1 MSRQTVSGHFI
12 KGTRGS
18 LFVLLRRPARPPLE
32 CVLFV
37 PPFAEE
43 MNKCRRM
50 FTEVAIGLADSGVIA
65 VLPDLY
71 GTGDSGGDFAD
82 GDWETW
88 QSDLAAVARW
98 CLELGHPVTGLL
110 AVRLGCA
117 LAVASADKGFIPA
130 VRNSVLWQPVFDGNR
145 FLSQFLRMRV
155 ASGLMQARK
164 ETVADLRI
172 MLQNFKEVEV
182 GGYLLSKR
190 LADDIECIAVPDV
203 LPQSLGRV
211 SWLEVT
217 RQSDTPLPA
226 VSQELVERTQSRG
239 GIVHVVCASGEP
251 FWSTTE
257 ITLNADLVGESI
269 ALFSQNPRE
278 SPALQRS

>member
-190 LADDIECIAVPDV
+190 LADEIERLSMPDV
-203 LPQSLGRV
+203 LPPSLGEV
-211 SWLEVT
+211 YWLELV
-217 RQSDTPLPA
+217 RQSETQLP
-226 VSQELVERTQSRG
+226 VPSQGLVERTQSRG
-239 GIVHVVCASGEP
+239 GFVHVACTRGEP
-251 FWSTTE
+251 FWSATE
-257 ITLNADLVGESI
+257 ITVNTDLVDASI
-269 ALFSQNPRE
+269 ARLLKDRRE
-278 SPALQRS
+278 EPALRI

>member
-1 MSRQTVSGHFI
+1 M
-12 KGTRGS
+12 
-18 LFVLLRRPARPPLE
+18 LLPS
-32 CVLFV
+32 
-37 PPFAEE
+37 
-43 MNKCRRM
+43 CRIY
-50 FTEVAIGLADSGVIA
+50 TG
-65 VLPDLY
+65 P
-71 GTGDSGGDFAD
+71 GDSGGDFAD

-130 VRNSVLWQPVFDGNR
+130 VRNSVLWQPVFEGNR

-211 SWLEVT
+211 SWLRVT

-251 FWSTTE
+251 FWSATE

-269 ALFSQNPRE
+269 ALFCKILESRQRCSGLSVNWNSGMENTRLQSVQSRHSMLHRSGGLTPRRQVSE
-278 SPALQRS
+278 RLSLILED